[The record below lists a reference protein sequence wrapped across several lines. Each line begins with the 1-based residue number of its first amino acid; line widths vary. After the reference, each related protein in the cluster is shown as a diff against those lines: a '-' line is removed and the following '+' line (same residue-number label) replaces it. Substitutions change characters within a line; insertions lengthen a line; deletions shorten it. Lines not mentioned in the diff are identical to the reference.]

1 MYSIDGAVLDLKRL
15 DLLATGDSIIH
26 RLDARVKVLTTL
38 FFIIAVVS
46 YDRYALAELA
56 PFLFFPVITIA
67 LSDLP
72 IIYILKKI
80 LTILPF
86 ALFVGLFN
94 PFFDREI
101 HLLLGPVAIS
111 GGWISCISIMVRS
124 ALTVGSAVILIASTG
139 FMSVCHALDRLGTP
153 RVFTVQLL
161 FLYRYIF
168 VLTEEAVRTTRARE
182 LRSFGKKGSGIGSF
196 GPLIG
201 HLLIRTWSRAERIH
215 MAMLARGF
223 SGEFHSN
230 QIHGFSRNEYLYVIG
245 WSLVFIVLRTQDI
258 TGLLGAVVTGLFS

>member
-1 MYSIDGAVLDLKRL
+1 MQSIDGAVLDLKRL
-15 DLLATGDSIIH
+15 DLLAMGDSVIH
-26 RLDARVKVLTTL
+26 RLDARAKVLTTL
-38 FFIIAVVS
+38 VFIITVVS
-46 YDRYALAELA
+46 FDRYALTELA
-56 PFLFFPVITIA
+56 PFFFFPVIIVA

-72 IIYILKKI
+72 VVYILKKI

-86 ALFVGLFN
+86 VIFVGLFN
-94 PFFDREI
+94 PLFDREI
-101 HLLLGPVAIS
+101 HLIFGPIAIS
-111 GGWISCISIMVRS
+111 GGWVSCVSILVRS

-139 FMSVCHALDRLGTP
+139 FMPVCHALDRLGTP

-168 VLTEEAVRTTRARE
+168 VLTEEAARTTRARG

-196 GPLIG
+196 ASLIG
-201 HLLIRTWSRAERIH
+201 HLLIRTWARAERIH

-230 QIHGFSRNEYLYVIG
+230 RIRGFSLNEYLYVIG
-245 WSLVFIVLRTQDI
+245 WSLFFIALRTRDI
-258 TGLLGAVVTGLFS
+258 TGMLGSVLTGFFS

>member
-1 MYSIDGAVLDLKRL
+1 MQSIDGAVLDLKRL
-15 DLLATGDSIIH
+15 DLLATGNSAIH
-26 RLDARVKVLTTL
+26 RLDARAKVLTT
-38 FFIIAVVS
+38 FFYIIAVVS
-46 YDRYALAELA
+46 FDRYALTELA

-67 LSDLP
+67 LSNLP
-72 IIYILKKI
+72 VIFIFKKI

-86 ALFVGLFN
+86 TLFVGLFN

-101 HLLLGPVAIS
+101 HLVFGPVAIS
-111 GGWISCISIMVRS
+111 GGWISCISILVRS
-124 ALTVGSAVILIASTG
+124 ALTVGCAVILIASTG

-168 VLTEEAVRTTRARE
+168 VLTEEAARTTRARE
-182 LRSFGKKGSGIGSF
+182 LRSFGKKGMGIRSF

-223 SGEFHSN
+223 SGEFHTS
-230 QIHGFSRNEYLYVIG
+230 QIKGFSGNEYFYVIG
-245 WSLVFIVLRTQDI
+245 WTLVFIVLRTQDV
-258 TGLLGAVVTGLFS
+258 TGVLGSVITGLFS

>member
-1 MYSIDGAVLDLKRL
+1 MQSIDGAVLDLKRL
-15 DLLATGDSIIH
+15 DLLATGDSVVH
-26 RLDARVKVLTTL
+26 RLDARAKVLTTL
-38 FFIIAVVS
+38 IFVLTVVS
-46 YDRYALAELA
+46 YDRYTLTELA
-56 PFLFFPVITIA
+56 PFLLFPVVTIA

-72 IIYILKKI
+72 YSYVLKKI

-101 HLLLGPVAIS
+101 HLLLGPVAVS
-111 GGWISCISIMVRS
+111 GGWLSCISIMVRS
-124 ALTVGSAVILIASTG
+124 ALTVGSAIILIASTG

-168 VLTEEAVRTTRARE
+168 VLTEEAARTRRARE
-182 LRSFGKKGSGIGSF
+182 LRSFGRKGSGIGSF
-196 GPLIG
+196 GSLIG

-215 MAMLARGF
+215 MAMVARGF
-223 SGEFHSN
+223 SGEFHST
-230 QIHGFSRNEYLYVIG
+230 QLHGFKRNEYLYLIG
-245 WSLVFIVLRTQDI
+245 WSLFFLILRTGDV
-258 TGLLGAVVTGLFS
+258 TVLLGSIFTGFFS

>member
-1 MYSIDGAVLDLKRL
+1 MQSIDGAVLDLKRL
-15 DLLATGDSIIH
+15 DLLATGDSVIH
-26 RLDARVKVLTTL
+26 RLDARAKVITTL
-38 FFIIAVVS
+38 FFILAVVS

-56 PFLFFPVITIA
+56 PFLFFPVTIIA

-72 IIYILKKI
+72 ITYILKKI

-101 HLLLGPVAIS
+101 HLLLGPVALS

-139 FMSVCHALDRLGTP
+139 FMPVCHALDRLGMP

-168 VLTEEAVRTTRARE
+168 VLTEEAARTTRARE

-230 QIHGFSRNEYLYVIG
+230 QIHGFSSNEYLYVMG
-245 WSLVFIVLRTQDI
+245 WSLVFIVLRTQDV

>member
-1 MYSIDGAVLDLKRL
+1 MQSIDGAVLDLKRL
-15 DLLATGDSIIH
+15 DLLATGNSAIH
-26 RLDARVKVLTTL
+26 RLDARAKVLTT
-38 FFIIAVVS
+38 FFYIITVVS
-46 YDRYALAELA
+46 FDRYALTELA

-67 LSDLP
+67 LSNLP
-72 IIYILKKI
+72 VIFIFKKI

-86 ALFVGLFN
+86 TLFVGLFN

-101 HLLLGPVAIS
+101 HLVFGPVAIS
-111 GGWISCISIMVRS
+111 GGWISCISILVRS
-124 ALTVGSAVILIASTG
+124 ALTVGCAVILIASTG

-168 VLTEEAVRTTRARE
+168 VLTEEAARTTRARE
-182 LRSFGKKGSGIGSF
+182 LRSFGKKGMGIRSF

-223 SGEFHSN
+223 SGEFHTN
-230 QIHGFSRNEYLYVIG
+230 QIKEFSGNEYFYVIG
-245 WSLVFIVLRTQDI
+245 WTLVFIVLRTQDV
-258 TGLLGAVVTGLFS
+258 TGVLGSVFTGLFS

>member
-1 MYSIDGAVLDLKRL
+1 MQSIEGAVLDLKRL
-15 DLLATGDSIIH
+15 DLLATGDSAIH
-26 RLDARVKVLTTL
+26 RLDARAKVLTV
-38 FFIIAVVS
+38 FFYIIAVVS
-46 YDRYALAELA
+46 FDRYALMELA
-56 PFLFFPVITIA
+56 PFLLFPVITVT
-67 LSDLP
+67 LSGLP
-72 IIYILKKI
+72 ITYILKKV

-86 ALFVGLFN
+86 TLFVGLFN

-101 HLLLGPVAIS
+101 HLVFGPIAIS
-111 GGWISCISIMVRS
+111 GGWISCISILVRS

-139 FMSVCHALDRLGTP
+139 FMPVCHALDRLGTP

-168 VLTEEAVRTTRARE
+168 VLTEEAARTTRARE
-182 LRSFGKKGSGIGSF
+182 LRSFGKKGSGISSF

-223 SGEFHSN
+223 SGEFHTN
-230 QIHGFSRNEYLYVIG
+230 KMKGFSRNEYLYVIG
-245 WSLVFIVLRTQDI
+245 WILVFIFLRTQDV
-258 TGLLGAVVTGLFS
+258 TGVLGSVFTGLFS